1 VFEVGEAAINRI
13 SRRRFIE
20 ATTEPDNRVLN
31 FSCDWTNAVDV
42 RVVAVEERSEEFWWV
57 MVLRSP
63 PVSEDEH
70 DELTEKLELKVVKQ
84 CDRLRSH
91 EIEQLADSGLLS
103 RLLVLSDTVAHPVS
117 SCVAPS
123 IKILMQLTTVECV
136 NNIL

>member
-1 VFEVGEAAINRI
+1 
-13 SRRRFIE
+13 
-20 ATTEPDNRVLN
+20 
-31 FSCDWTNAVDV
+31 
-42 RVVAVEERSEEFWWV
+42 

-123 IKILMQLTTVECV
+123 IKILMKLTTVECV